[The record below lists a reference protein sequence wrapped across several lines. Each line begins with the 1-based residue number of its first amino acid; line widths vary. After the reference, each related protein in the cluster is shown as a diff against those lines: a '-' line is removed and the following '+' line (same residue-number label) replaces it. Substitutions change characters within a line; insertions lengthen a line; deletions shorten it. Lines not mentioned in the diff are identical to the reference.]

1 MIYMADISERQNN
14 PAPPSFLVRFFA
26 TGFYSGYAPFAPGTA
41 GSAVGLLIYW
51 IPNFENPVI
60 LFAGFVVM
68 FFVGVVV
75 SGKMERSYGDDP
87 PIVVID
93 EVVGM
98 WITLLLLPKSIIISI
113 AGFLLFRIFDI
124 IKPPPARNLEAL
136 KNGWGIMLDDVMAG
150 IYGNLVLQLLVKFIP
165 QIFH

>member
-1 MIYMADISERQNN
+1 MADISERQNN
-14 PAPPSFLVRFFA
+14 VTPPSFLVRFFA
-26 TGFYSGYAPFAPGTA
+26 TGFYSGYSPFAPGTA

-68 FFVGVVV
+68 FFIGIVV
-75 SGKMERSYGDDP
+75 SGRMERCYGDDP

-98 WITLLLLPKSIIISI
+98 WITLLLLPKSIIISV
-113 AGFLLFRIFDI
+113 AGFVLFRIFDI

-150 IYGNLVLQLLVKFIP
+150 IYGNLVLQLLVKLAP
-165 QIFH
+165 QLFL

>member
-1 MIYMADISERQNN
+1 MADISQHQNN
-14 PAPPSFLVRFFA
+14 STPPPFLVRFFA
-26 TGFYSGYAPFAPGTA
+26 TGFFSGYFPFAPGTA

-51 IPNFENPVI
+51 IPNFENTII
-60 LFAGFVVM
+60 LSACTAIMLAIGI
-68 FFVGVVV
+68 VV
-75 SGKMERSYGDDP
+75 SGKMEHCYGEDP

-98 WITLLLLPKSIIISI
+98 WITLLLLPKSIIMSV
-113 AGFLLFRIFDI
+113 AAFLLFRIFDI

-150 IYGNLVLQLLVKFIP
+150 IYGNLVLQLLLKLAP
-165 QIFH
+165 QIFV

>member
-1 MIYMADISERQNN
+1 MADISEH
-14 PAPPSFLVRFFA
+14 PHSSSAPSFLVRFFA
-26 TGFYSGYAPFAPGTA
+26 TGFYSGYFPFAPGTA

-51 IPNFENPVI
+51 IPNFENTII
-60 LFAGFVVM
+60 LSVCTALMLIIGI
-68 FFVGVVV
+68 VV
-75 SGKMERSYGDDP
+75 SGKMERHFGDDP

-98 WITLLLLPKSIIISI
+98 WITLLLLPKSILLSL
-113 AGFLLFRIFDI
+113 AGFILFRIFDI

-150 IYGNLVLQLLVKFIP
+150 IYGNIVLQILVKLAP
-165 QIFH
+165 QFFV

>member
-1 MIYMADISERQNN
+1 MADISERRDN
-14 PAPPSFLVRFFA
+14 PTNPSFLVRFFA

-51 IPNFENPVI
+51 IPNFENPII
-60 LFAGFVVM
+60 LSACTAIMFAIGI
-68 FFVGVVV
+68 VV
-75 SGKMERSYGDDP
+75 SGKMERHFGDDP

-98 WITLLLLPKSIIISI
+98 WITLLLLPKSIILSV
-113 AGFLLFRIFDI
+113 AGFILFRIFDI

-150 IYGNLVLQLLVKFIP
+150 IYGNLVLQVLVKLAP
-165 QIFH
+165 QFFV

>member
-1 MIYMADISERQNN
+1 MADISEHTNN
-14 PAPPSFLVRFFA
+14 STTPSFLVRFFA
-26 TGFYSGYAPFAPGTA
+26 TGFYSGYVPFAPGTA

-68 FFVGVVV
+68 FFIGVVV
-75 SGKMERSYGDDP
+75 SGKMERCYGEDP

-98 WITLLLLPKSIIISI
+98 WITLLLLPKTIILSV
-113 AGFLLFRIFDI
+113 AGFILFRIFDI

-150 IYGNLVLQLLVKFIP
+150 IYGNLVLQVLVKFVP
-165 QIFH
+165 QFFH